1 MSKDSKKEV
10 PEFQVMDRR
19 FWVED
24 EAAIDKATVAEPKYP
39 SFVEELKART
49 EASEMKLRE
58 RLEQIDSENSAFRQ
72 RLTKDLD
79 RQVKGE
85 KADLLRDILDVVD
98 NLERAVESGRNSSDL
113 EALLNGVELILAQ
126 LVKKLGRADVKV
138 IESKGQV
145 FNPEEAEAMGVALVD
160 DPELDQQVVEVI
172 KKGYRLAD
180 GPVLRPALVM
190 VGRFEKEP
198 AKEGQTLEEEGR

>member
-1 MSKDSKKEV
+1 MSKDSKKEA

-24 EAAIDKATVAEPKYP
+24 EAAVDKATVAKPKYP

-58 RLEQIDSENSAFRQ
+58 RLEQIDSENTAFRQ
-72 RLTKDLD
+72 RLTKDFD

-113 EALLNGVELILAQ
+113 EALLSGVELILAQ
-126 LVKKLGRADVKV
+126 LVKKLGRAEVEV

-145 FNPEEAEAMGVALVD
+145 FNPEEAEAMGMISVD
-160 DPELDQQVVEVI
+160 DPELDQKVVEVI

-180 GPVLRPALVM
+180 GQVLRPALVM
-190 VGRFEKEP
+190 VGNFEKKP
-198 AKEGQTLEEEGR
+198 AEEGQPLEDEDN

>member
-1 MSKDSKKEV
+1 MSKDSKKEA

-24 EAAIDKATVAEPKYP
+24 EAAVDKAKVAKPKYP

-58 RLEQIDSENSAFRQ
+58 RLEQIDSENTAFRQ
-72 RLTKDLD
+72 RLTKDFD

-113 EALLNGVELILAQ
+113 EALLSGVELILAQ
-126 LVKKLGRADVKV
+126 LVKKLGRADVEE
-138 IESKGQV
+138 IESTGQV
-145 FNPEEAEAMGVALVD
+145 FDPEEAEAMGMISED
-160 DPELDQQVVEVI
+160 DPELDQKVVEVI
-172 KKGYRLAD
+172 KKGI
-180 GPVLRPALVM
+180 G
-190 VGRFEKEP
+190 
-198 AKEGQTLEEEGR
+198 